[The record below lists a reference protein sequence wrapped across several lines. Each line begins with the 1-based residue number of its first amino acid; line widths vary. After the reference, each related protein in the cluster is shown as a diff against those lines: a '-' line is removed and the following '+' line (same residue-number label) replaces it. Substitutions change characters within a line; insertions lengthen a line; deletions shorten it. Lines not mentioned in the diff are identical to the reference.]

1 MTKMKKPKKG
11 QTLWVKGNLWGYVE
25 KGELTLSLE
34 SKLWL
39 TKENNRRSVEEE
51 IRRLLNV

>member
-1 MTKMKKPKKG
+1 MKMKKGK
-11 QTLWVKGNLWGYVE
+11 TLWVRGNLWGYVE
-25 KGELTLSLE
+25 KGELTLSTE

-39 TKENNRRSVEEE
+39 TKENNKRVVEDE